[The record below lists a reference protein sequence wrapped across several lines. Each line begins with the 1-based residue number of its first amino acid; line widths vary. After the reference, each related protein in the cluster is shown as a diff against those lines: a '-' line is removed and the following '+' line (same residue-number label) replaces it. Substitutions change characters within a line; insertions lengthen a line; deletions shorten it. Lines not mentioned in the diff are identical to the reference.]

1 QNIQRLILPLA
12 VVNPYANE
20 LKFPDTRLR
29 MRRDQKKYLTLIR
42 TIALL
47 HQYQR
52 EVRIAKD
59 ESGKEVAYIEVK
71 KSDIELASILFSRVF
86 GKNLDDL
93 SPHTKKVL
101 REVYEYVN
109 ELCQERSVDKSAIR
123 LTRKEIRERTGTGD
137 TRLRIYLKRLEEL
150 EYLYVR
156 SGKQGLTLEYELLW
170 DGEGENGNDFVLGI
184 LEEERDKEE
193 KQKWAFLY

>member
-1 QNIQRLILPLA
+1 
-12 VVNPYANE
+12 
-20 LKFPDTRLR
+20 
-29 MRRDQKKYLTLIR
+29 M
-42 TIALL
+42 
-47 HQYQR
+47 
-52 EVRIAKD
+52 
-59 ESGKEVAYIEVK
+59 S
-71 KSDIELASILFSRVF
+71 
-86 GKNLDDL
+86 
-93 SPHTKKVL
+93 
-101 REVYEYVN
+101 
-109 ELCQERSVDKSAIR
+109 QERSVDKSAIR

-193 KQKWAFLY
+193 KQKWSSLY

>member
-1 QNIQRLILPLA
+1 
-12 VVNPYANE
+12 
-20 LKFPDTRLR
+20 
-29 MRRDQKKYLTLIR
+29 M
-42 TIALL
+42 
-47 HQYQR
+47 
-52 EVRIAKD
+52 RIAKD
-59 ESGKEVAYIEVK
+59 ESGKEVAYIEVE

-101 REVYEYVN
+101 REVYEYVK
-109 ELCQERSVDKSAIR
+109 ELSQERSVDKSAIR

-170 DGEGENGNDFVLGI
+170 DGENGNDFVLGI

-193 KQKWAFLY
+193 KPKWAFLN